1 MTKRIFRSI
10 CLVAFIVFLASI
22 LLIMG
27 ALYEYFS
34 NVEQAQ
40 LKMQTTLAAQGVT
53 NEGIAYF
60 HNLKVTNYR
69 ISWIDTD
76 GNVLYDSKSD
86 IEEMENHLERKEVQQ
101 AIAKG
106 YGESRRYSDTLMER
120 SFYCAQKLIDGTI
133 LRLSISQ
140 SSILTLL
147 LGMARPICIVFV
159 IALTLSIVLAIQI
172 SKKIVNPL
180 NNINLDNPLSNQGY
194 DELSP
199 FLRRIDSQQN
209 QLRRQ
214 RAELIQKEDELNTI
228 IGCMNEG
235 MILLNNKGKIIS
247 INPAAKK
254 LLDVGEDYTGAD
266 MLSLCRNLDL
276 HEILCNALQGEQ
288 GERMI
293 QLHEENYQINANP
306 ITSKNIVKGAAL
318 FFFNVT
324 EKEKAEQLRREFT
337 ANVSHELKTPIT
349 IIKGQLQGML
359 YQVGRY
365 KDRETYLA
373 QSLEITDTL
382 GKMVQE
388 LLTISRLDT
397 PGYTCKKSN
406 LNLSNFIIDRV
417 TAFEDLFM
425 QKDLTVEQSISPEI
439 YILGDMQLLQ
449 KVLDNLLGNAAA
461 YSGAG
466 NQVLIKLWKDTETTT
481 LTIENTG
488 AHIPDE
494 AISKLFEPF
503 YRVDQSR
510 NRQTGGTGLGLYI
523 VKTIL
528 DLHGAKIEIA
538 NTVQGVIVD
547 LQF

>member
-1 MTKRIFRSI
+1 M
-10 CLVAFIVFLASI
+10 VACCSVTYLCIAHFAPYIYSHDLA
-22 LLIMG
+22 
-27 ALYEYFS
+27 E
-34 NVEQAQ
+34 VE
-40 LKMQTTLAAQGVT
+40 
-53 NEGIAYF
+53 
-60 HNLKVTNYR
+60 
-69 ISWIDTD
+69 
-76 GNVLYDSKSD
+76 
-86 IEEMENHLERKEVQQ
+86 
-101 AIAKG
+101 
-106 YGESRRYSDTLMER
+106 
-120 SFYCAQKLIDGTI
+120 
-133 LRLSISQ
+133 
-140 SSILTLL
+140 
-147 LGMARPICIVFV
+147 
-159 IALTLSIVLAIQI
+159 
-172 SKKIVNPL
+172 
-180 NNINLDNPLSNQGY
+180 
-194 DELSP
+194 EL
-199 FLRRIDSQQN
+199 
-209 QLRRQ
+209 
-214 RAELIQKEDELNTI
+214 
-228 IGCMNEG
+228 
-235 MILLNNKGKIIS
+235 
-247 INPAAKK
+247 
-254 LLDVGEDYTGAD
+254 AD
-266 MLSLCRNLDL
+266 MLSEELSHIPKEEVQYFIQGYNDILTKQYDDEFAFHLFQNSGNEIALSDL
-276 HEILCNALQGEQ
+276 NEFTGNKIDDYKSTDTTREYEISFADSTEAYILLLAKNTNKESQVVLALQKT
-288 GERMI
+288 
-293 QLHEENYQINANP
+293 LP
-306 ITSKNIVKGAAL
+306 ILSVAILLVSVIAAFFYTWYMTKPIKKISKLSKQMADMDFSGLCPTNRTDEIGVLSHSLNDLSKKLAAAL
-318 FFFNVT
+318 SELQEANQKLQADIDMERRLEKQRVEFF
-324 EKEKAEQLRREFT
+324 A
-337 ANVSHELKTPIT
+337 AASHELKTPIT

-449 KVLDNLLGNAAA
+449 KALDNLLGNAAA

-466 NQVLIKLWKDTETTT
+466 NQVLIKLWKETETTT

-528 DLHGAKIEIA
+528 DLHGAKIEIT
-538 NTVQGVIVD
+538 NTIQGVIVSV
-547 LQF
+547 QF

>member
-1 MTKRIFRSI
+1 MIRKIKSK
-10 CLVAFIVFLASI
+10 LSVKVFLITSMLMVACCSVTYLCI
-22 LLIMG
+22 AHFAPYIYSHDL
-27 ALYEYFS
+27 AE
-34 NVEQAQ
+34 VE
-40 LKMQTTLAAQGVT
+40 
-53 NEGIAYF
+53 
-60 HNLKVTNYR
+60 
-69 ISWIDTD
+69 
-76 GNVLYDSKSD
+76 
-86 IEEMENHLERKEVQQ
+86 
-101 AIAKG
+101 
-106 YGESRRYSDTLMER
+106 
-120 SFYCAQKLIDGTI
+120 
-133 LRLSISQ
+133 
-140 SSILTLL
+140 
-147 LGMARPICIVFV
+147 
-159 IALTLSIVLAIQI
+159 
-172 SKKIVNPL
+172 
-180 NNINLDNPLSNQGY
+180 
-194 DELSP
+194 EL
-199 FLRRIDSQQN
+199 
-209 QLRRQ
+209 
-214 RAELIQKEDELNTI
+214 
-228 IGCMNEG
+228 
-235 MILLNNKGKIIS
+235 
-247 INPAAKK
+247 
-254 LLDVGEDYTGAD
+254 AD
-266 MLSLCRNLDL
+266 MLSEELSHIPKEEVQYFIQGYNDILTKQYDDEFAFHLFQSSGNEIALSDL
-276 HEILCNALQGEQ
+276 NEFTGNKIDDYKSTDTTREYEISFADSTEAYILLLAKNTNKESQVVLALQKT
-288 GERMI
+288 
-293 QLHEENYQINANP
+293 LP
-306 ITSKNIVKGAAL
+306 ILSVAILLVSVIAAFFYTWYMTKPIKKISKLSKQMADMDFSGLCPTNRTDEIGVLSHSLNDLSKKLAAAL
-318 FFFNVT
+318 SELQEANQKLQADIDMERRLEKQRVEFF
-324 EKEKAEQLRREFT
+324 A
-337 ANVSHELKTPIT
+337 AASHELKTPIT

-449 KVLDNLLGNAAA
+449 KALDNLLGNAAA

-466 NQVLIKLWKDTETTT
+466 NQVLIKLWKETETTT

-528 DLHGAKIEIA
+528 DLHGAKIEIT
-538 NTVQGVIVD
+538 NTIQGVIVSV
-547 LQF
+547 QF

>member
-1 MTKRIFRSI
+1 MIKKIKSK
-10 CLVAFIVFLASI
+10 LSVKVFLITSI
-22 LLIMG
+22 LMVACCSVTYLCI
-27 ALYEYFS
+27 AHFAPYIYSHDLAE
-34 NVEQAQ
+34 VE
-40 LKMQTTLAAQGVT
+40 
-53 NEGIAYF
+53 
-60 HNLKVTNYR
+60 
-69 ISWIDTD
+69 
-76 GNVLYDSKSD
+76 
-86 IEEMENHLERKEVQQ
+86 
-101 AIAKG
+101 
-106 YGESRRYSDTLMER
+106 
-120 SFYCAQKLIDGTI
+120 
-133 LRLSISQ
+133 
-140 SSILTLL
+140 
-147 LGMARPICIVFV
+147 
-159 IALTLSIVLAIQI
+159 
-172 SKKIVNPL
+172 
-180 NNINLDNPLSNQGY
+180 
-194 DELSP
+194 EL
-199 FLRRIDSQQN
+199 
-209 QLRRQ
+209 
-214 RAELIQKEDELNTI
+214 
-228 IGCMNEG
+228 
-235 MILLNNKGKIIS
+235 
-247 INPAAKK
+247 
-254 LLDVGEDYTGAD
+254 AD
-266 MLSLCRNLDL
+266 MLSEELSHIPKEEVQYFIQGYNDILTKQYDDEFAFHLFQSSGNEIALSDL
-276 HEILCNALQGEQ
+276 NEFTGNKIDDYKSTDTTGEYEISFADSTEAYILLLAKNTNKESQVVLALQKT
-288 GERMI
+288 
-293 QLHEENYQINANP
+293 LP
-306 ITSKNIVKGAAL
+306 ILSVAILLVSVIAAFFYTWYMTKPIKKISKLSKQMADMDFSGLCPTNRTDEIGVLSHSLNDLSKKLAAAL
-318 FFFNVT
+318 SDLQEANQKLQADIDMERRLEKQRVEFF
-324 EKEKAEQLRREFT
+324 A
-337 ANVSHELKTPIT
+337 AASHELKTPIT

-425 QKDLTVEQSISPEI
+425 QKDLTVEQSISPEV

-449 KVLDNLLGNAAA
+449 KALDNLLGNAAA

-466 NQVLIKLWKDTETTT
+466 NQVLIKLWKETETTT

-538 NTVQGVIVD
+538 NTIQGVIVSV
-547 LQF
+547 QF

>member
-1 MTKRIFRSI
+1 MIT
-10 CLVAFIVFLASI
+10 SI
-22 LLIMG
+22 LMVACCSVTYLCI
-27 ALYEYFS
+27 AHFAPYIYSHDLAE
-34 NVEQAQ
+34 VE
-40 LKMQTTLAAQGVT
+40 
-53 NEGIAYF
+53 
-60 HNLKVTNYR
+60 
-69 ISWIDTD
+69 
-76 GNVLYDSKSD
+76 
-86 IEEMENHLERKEVQQ
+86 
-101 AIAKG
+101 
-106 YGESRRYSDTLMER
+106 
-120 SFYCAQKLIDGTI
+120 
-133 LRLSISQ
+133 
-140 SSILTLL
+140 
-147 LGMARPICIVFV
+147 
-159 IALTLSIVLAIQI
+159 
-172 SKKIVNPL
+172 
-180 NNINLDNPLSNQGY
+180 
-194 DELSP
+194 EL
-199 FLRRIDSQQN
+199 
-209 QLRRQ
+209 
-214 RAELIQKEDELNTI
+214 
-228 IGCMNEG
+228 
-235 MILLNNKGKIIS
+235 
-247 INPAAKK
+247 
-254 LLDVGEDYTGAD
+254 AD
-266 MLSLCRNLDL
+266 MLSEELSHIPKEEVQYFIQGYNDILTKQYDDEFAFHLFQNSGNEIALSDL
-276 HEILCNALQGEQ
+276 NEFTGNKIDDYKSTDTTREYEISFADSTEAYILLLAKNTNKESQVVLALQKT
-288 GERMI
+288 
-293 QLHEENYQINANP
+293 LP
-306 ITSKNIVKGAAL
+306 ILSVAILLVSVIAAFFYTWYMTKPIKKISKLSKQMADMDFSGLCPTNRTDEIGVLSHSLNDLSKKLAAAL
-318 FFFNVT
+318 SELQEANQKLQADIDMERRLEKQRVEFF
-324 EKEKAEQLRREFT
+324 A
-337 ANVSHELKTPIT
+337 AASHELKTPIT

-449 KVLDNLLGNAAA
+449 KALDNLLGNAAA

-466 NQVLIKLWKDTETTT
+466 NQVLIKLWKETETTT

-528 DLHGAKIEIA
+528 DLHGAKIEIT
-538 NTVQGVIVD
+538 NTIQGVIVSV
-547 LQF
+547 QF